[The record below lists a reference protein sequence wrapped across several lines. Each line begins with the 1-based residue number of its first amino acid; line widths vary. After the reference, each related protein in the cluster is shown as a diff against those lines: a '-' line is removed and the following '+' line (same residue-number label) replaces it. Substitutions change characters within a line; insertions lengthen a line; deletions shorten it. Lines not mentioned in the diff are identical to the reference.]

1 MHDAAMST
9 SPALR
14 RQRPIGLAALRG
26 FEAAA
31 RLLSFTRAAT
41 ELHLTQSSISRQIA
55 ALEHQLGHALFIRRT
70 RALELTAAG
79 AQLLQAVQQALAT
92 VDRSVDAIRGVGAAC
107 RVTLS
112 TYASFASLWLVPRLA
127 LFQQAYPGIEIR
139 LDASDRVVDL
149 RAEQVDVAVRWCP
162 LERPLAGGLPLFDDI
177 ATPALSP
184 RLLAGAT
191 LREPGDLARWPL
203 LDLDWGVPGM
213 RTLNWE
219 AWFAFAGADHVAPSA
234 GRLVFSFVDQAVQAA
249 VRGQGVA
256 LVRTPFLQDALASGD
271 LVMPFPTLR
280 MPVGYRHVLLVEASS
295 ARRPEVEV
303 FVEWLLD
310 QVQRVPLLQASGDDD
325 LVRARP
331 PLSKP

>member
-1 MHDAAMST
+1 MHDAAVRT
-9 SPALR
+9 SPAPR

-31 RLLSFTRAAT
+31 RLLSFTQAAH

-55 ALEHQLGHALFIRRT
+55 ALERQLGHALFLRQT
-70 RALELTAAG
+70 RALQLTAAG
-79 AQLLQAVQQALAT
+79 AQLLQAVQRALAT
-92 VDRSVDAIRGVGAAC
+92 LDRSVEEIRGVGAAR

-127 LFQQAYPGIEIR
+127 LFQQAHPGIEIR

-149 RAEQVDVAVRWCP
+149 RAEQVDVAVRWWP
-162 LERPLAGGLPLFDDI
+162 LERPLAGGVPLFDDI

-184 RLLAGAT
+184 RLLAGAR
-191 LREPGDLARWPL
+191 LQSPRDLARWPL
-203 LDLDWGVPGM
+203 LDLDSRVPGV

-219 AWFAFAGADHVAPSA
+219 AWFAFAGADEVAPSA

-280 MPVGYRHVLLVEASS
+280 LPVGYRHVLLVEASS
-295 ARRPEVEV
+295 ARRPEVDV
-303 FVEWLLD
+303 FVQWLLE
-310 QVQRVPLLQASGDDD
+310 QVQQVQQVQHRDDD
-325 LVRARP
+325 ERGRAGRP
-331 PLSKP
+331 